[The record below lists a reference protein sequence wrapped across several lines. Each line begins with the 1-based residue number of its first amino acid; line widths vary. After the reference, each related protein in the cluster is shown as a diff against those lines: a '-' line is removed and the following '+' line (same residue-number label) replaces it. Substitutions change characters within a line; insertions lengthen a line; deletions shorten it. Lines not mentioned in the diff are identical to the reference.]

1 MDNRRRSILIAA
13 PALALGLLATRN
25 ASAQTPAK
33 VTEADPTA
41 TALGYKA
48 DASKVDT
55 AKFKQFVKGSSCAT
69 CNFYKSTSA
78 TEGTCAALG
87 ARLVTSKGWCS
98 AYVKKA

>member
-13 PALALGLLATRN
+13 PALALGLMATRN
-25 ASAQTPAK
+25 ASAQAK

-41 TALGYKA
+41 TALGYKV

-55 AKFKQFVKGSSCAT
+55 AKFKQFVKGSTCAN

-78 TEGTCAALG
+78 AEGTCAALG
-87 ARLVTSKGWCS
+87 ARLVASKGWCS
-98 AYVKKA
+98 AWVKKA

>member
-1 MDNRRRSILIAA
+1 MDNRRRTILFAA
-13 PALALGLLATRN
+13 PAAIALGLMGTRE
-25 ASAQTPAK
+25 AAAQAK

-55 AKFKQFVKGSSCAT
+55 AKFKQYVKGSVCSG
-69 CNFYKSTSA
+69 CNFYAAKGA

-87 ARLVTSKGWCS
+87 ARLVEGKGWCS
-98 AYVKKA
+98 AWVKKA